1 MIHEINTLAQA
12 LIKNEKKYVRLQD
25 SDRHKMKDYKK
36 VIKNYEEQMKLFELD
51 LKQLHDNIKS
61 LKQNEEYLVHDL
73 AKQ

>member
-1 MIHEINTLAQA
+1 
-12 LIKNEKKYVRLQD
+12 
-25 SDRHKMKDYKK
+25 
-36 VIKNYEEQMKLFELD
+36 MKLFELD